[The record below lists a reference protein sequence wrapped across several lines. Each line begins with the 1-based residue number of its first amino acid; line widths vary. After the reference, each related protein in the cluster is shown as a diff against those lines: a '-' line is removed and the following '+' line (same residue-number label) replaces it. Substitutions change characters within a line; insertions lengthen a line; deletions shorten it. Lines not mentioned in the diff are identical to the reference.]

1 MKLDRTYH
9 NAMVW
14 EDSCVNNIVSSCRL
28 QVPAIALCNY
38 MGYTFSAGV
47 HAAESC
53 MVTRKLLHRPLVT
66 YAASCYKSVIRSKL
80 DVTPGRVSFVSRF
93 GFPLYA

>member
-14 EDSCVNNIVSSCRL
+14 EVCCVNSIVSSCRL

-38 MGYTFSAGV
+38 MSYTFSAGV
-47 HAAESC
+47 HAAKSC
-53 MVTRKLLHRPLVT
+53 MVTRTLPHRPLVT

>member
-28 QVPAIALCNY
+28 QVPAIAPCNY
-38 MGYTFSAGV
+38 MGYTLSAGV
-47 HAAESC
+47 DAAESR

-66 YAASCYKSVIRSKL
+66 YAAPCYKSVIRSKL
-80 DVTPGRVSFVSRF
+80 DVTPGRVSFVSRL